1 MKHLTLAAA
10 LFMTLSA
17 NTCKNGSGPVSV
29 ADTKWVLQT
38 LQGSAVKMPEGVEQ
52 PWLRLSGDQLSGFG
66 GCNQLMGAVELVGD
80 KLKFPG
86 VGSTKMYCEAT
97 QTTENAFTS
106 VLNQVDSFKLD
117 GGTLKLLGAGKE
129 LATLVKGE

>member
-1 MKHLTLAAA
+1 MKYLTLAAA

-17 NTCKNGSGPVSV
+17 NTCKKGTELASI

-38 LQGSAVKMPEGVEQ
+38 LGGEAVKMPDGVEQ
-52 PWLRLSGDQLSGFG
+52 PWLQLAGDQLSGFG
-66 GCNQLMGAVELVGD
+66 GCNRLMGAVELAGD

-97 QTTENAFTS
+97 QATESAFTS
-106 VLNQVDSFKLD
+106 ALNKVDSFKLD
-117 GGTLKLLGAGKE
+117 GGKLKLLSAGKE
-129 LATLVKGE
+129 LATLVKGQ